1 LQRILFSC
9 VNSPHCKP
17 VAQAGAGPVVL
28 HNANLRGQSTLQ
40 RDQMTSDTGAIRFV
54 SLAMLITD
62 TGLLFLNYISS

>member
-1 LQRILFSC
+1 M
-9 VNSPHCKP
+9 
-17 VAQAGAGPVVL
+17 VL